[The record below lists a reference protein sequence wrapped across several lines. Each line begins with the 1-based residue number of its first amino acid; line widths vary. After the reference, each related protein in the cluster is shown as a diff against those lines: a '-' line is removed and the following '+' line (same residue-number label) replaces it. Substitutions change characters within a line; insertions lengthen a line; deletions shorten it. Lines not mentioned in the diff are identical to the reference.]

1 MSKLFT
7 VTIVLKKTCN
17 NTGTVRAHWVT
28 LGQSAASTSSSWSVL
43 SRSIVSPKQGDT
55 KLQWFHWLEHNLRS
69 YLPLLLRFKQNYRR
83 NKKQIYC
90 VCSEEK
96 TGKQGGALGQSRPG
110 TVWPFILIWFPSVLW
125 LVLPEPASVRSTK
138 RKSPLKEGFRN
149 ASSDTKLRPTGSE
162 MGKHVDL
169 WHMRPSETGIK
180 TVHVTKSLWE
190 AVFLLRV
197 PEPVLQ
203 DQRGRETGQV
213 KQGVKQLH
221 RSSSCNHRGQQIHK
235 VVHHRWTVPC

>member
-1 MSKLFT
+1 MSNLFT

-180 TVHVTKSLWE
+180 NCACNQIPVGSSFSPACAWTCAAGPAWQRDRAGQAGCE
-190 AVFLLRV
+190 AAPPQF
-197 PEPVLQ
+197 
-203 DQRGRETGQV
+203 
-213 KQGVKQLH
+213 QL
-221 RSSSCNHRGQQIHK
+221 
-235 VVHHRWTVPC
+235 